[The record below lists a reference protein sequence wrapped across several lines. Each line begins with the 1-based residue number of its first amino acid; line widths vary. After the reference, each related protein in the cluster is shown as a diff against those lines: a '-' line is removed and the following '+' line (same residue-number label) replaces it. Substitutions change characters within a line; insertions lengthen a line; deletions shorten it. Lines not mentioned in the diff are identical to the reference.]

1 MKAGI
6 AARLTAAR
14 LNADAPRALASR
26 GATAPRGS
34 APVAPRRNRGR
45 NVLSVVVMTLA
56 VGLVAT
62 LAIPSYAFDPAANA
76 SPEFARSD
84 LQTLKFE
91 EAQTVD
97 VSADATETAV
107 ARDNYDAT
115 TVEELEAAKAAK
127 AAEEARAA
135 AAATYASYS
144 GPSAADYLANP
155 PYPNFSLQQVYEV
168 GLQYQGVPYRYGGA
182 DPSGFDCSGFVMFV
196 YAQFGISLAH
206 SVRSQAASGTII
218 SPEDAVPG
226 DLVIFSGE
234 GHDGIYAGNG
244 NVLHAPYEGAS
255 VRVQPIWDSVY
266 YVRLGI

>member
-1 MKAGI
+1 M
-6 AARLTAAR
+6 
-14 LNADAPRALASR
+14 
-26 GATAPRGS
+26 
-34 APVAPRRNRGR
+34 
-45 NVLSVVVMTLA
+45 LSVVVMTLA

-84 LQTLKFE
+84 LQTLKFQ

-97 VSADATETAV
+97 VADDATQVTV
-107 ARDNYDAT
+107 ARDDYTAT
-115 TVEELEAAKAAK
+115 SIEELRAREAAKAAE
-127 AAEEARAA
+127 AAAVARAA
-135 AAATYASYS
+135 AAASYASYS
-144 GPSAADYLANP
+144 GPSAAQYLANP
-155 PYPNFSLQQVYEV
+155 PYPNFSLDQVFQV

-182 DPSGFDCSGFVMFV
+182 DPSGFDCSGFVTFV

-206 SVRSQAASGTII
+206 SVRSQAVSGTVIA
-218 SPEDAVPG
+218 PEDAVPG